1 MNDINVEC
9 LEGLEFLKTVESN
22 TVDLIL
28 TDPPYITSRDSGM
41 DKWKKHV
48 ARQDAS
54 GSVNMKTEKDWNEYS
69 TKRDWDKFFEG
80 HENQKQDLKPLRANY
95 LKYGS
100 IYGKKYAL
108 ETDHGE
114 WDNDFTMEALGA
126 FVQEFYRVLRPGGT
140 CIIFFDLWK
149 ITGLKDLLEGA
160 GGWAKRPVPK
170 NPRKA
175 TDTKPAERDEDF
187 LARKEEVERN
197 PLKLLGF
204 SQLRLVEWVKTNPAP
219 VNSQRNYLT
228 NCREIALAA
237 VKGGNG
243 TFNSS
248 YDNGIYRYPIYAG
261 KDRFHPTQ
269 KSLNLFEDLINKHSH
284 EGDLVV
290 DCFLGSGTTALAAR
304 HTNRKFS
311 GCELDEEYYN
321 KTMNR
326 LKERAL

>member
-54 GSVNMKTEKDWNEYS
+54 GSVNMKTEEEWVKYS
-69 TKRDWDKFFEG
+69 AKRDWDKFFEG
-80 HENQKQDLKPLRANY
+80 HEDRKQDLKPLRANY

-114 WDNDFTMEALGA
+114 WDNDFTMEELAA

-149 ITGLKDLLEGA
+149 ITALRDILESVGPPNRKGTPPGLK
-160 GGWAKRPVPK
+160 
-170 NPRKA
+170 
-175 TDTKPAERDEDF
+175 
-187 LARKEEVERN
+187 
-197 PLKLLGF
+197 
-204 SQLRLVEWVKTNPAP
+204 QLRLVEWVKTNPAP
-219 VNSQRNYLT
+219 VNSKRNYLT
-228 NCREIALAA
+228 NCREIAIAA
-237 VKGGNG
+237 VKGGKG

-248 YDNGIYRYPIYAG
+248 YDNGIYKYPIYGG

-269 KSLNLFEDLINKHSH
+269 KSLKLFEDLINKHSN
-284 EGDLVV
+284 EGDLIL
-290 DCFLGSGTTALAAR
+290 DCFLGSGTTALAS
-304 HTNRKFS
+304 HNTNRKFI

-326 LKERAL
+326 LKERVL